1 MLKFTVITN
10 ILKLKR
16 NYRLTAKDFGKF
28 VRHQSPFGMLGLFK
42 ENILIALDSIKTQ
55 LLRTVLTIVII
66 GIGIWSLVG
75 ILSAVD
81 ALENSISG
89 NFASMGSNTFN
100 LQRYAFAT
108 NSRDGSERKKIN
120 PIIDYNQIRAFN
132 GQYDFPGTQTSVSFL
147 GTGTAEVKYNNLKT
161 DPEVSVFGV
170 NQHYLANTGTKIE
183 RGRAFNFFDI
193 QNNNRVCLVGSDF
206 LKQMF
211 KNEDPI
217 NKTISI
223 RGSKFK
229 IIGLLSAKGS
239 SFGDNQDLRVLIPIQ
254 IARGIFTQPNINYTI
269 SVMVDQK
276 EMLKEAE
283 SAALVAFRNVRGLS
297 PLEEDNFAI
306 ERSEDLI
313 NRIASITGV
322 LETAAWIISIIT
334 ILGSSI
340 ALMNIMLVSV
350 TDRTREIGVRKAMGA
365 KKRTILTQFFIETIV
380 IGQIGCF
387 LGILLGVGTGLI
399 FARVAD
405 FDYALPWGA
414 IFAAVVISFIVAVIA
429 GSYPASK
436 AAQLDPIESLRY
448 E

>member
-1 MLKFTVITN
+1 
-10 ILKLKR
+10 
-16 NYRLTAKDFGKF
+16 
-28 VRHQSPFGMLGLFK
+28 
-42 ENILIALDSIKTQ
+42 
-55 LLRTVLTIVII
+55 
-66 GIGIWSLVG
+66 
-75 ILSAVD
+75 
-81 ALENSISG
+81 
-89 NFASMGSNTFN
+89 
-100 LQRYAFAT
+100 
-108 NSRDGSERKKIN
+108 
-120 PIIDYNQIRAFN
+120 
-132 GQYDFPGTQTSVSFL
+132 FL

-170 NQHYLANTGTKIE
+170 NEHYLANTGTKIE

-405 FDYALPWGA
+405 FNYALPWGA